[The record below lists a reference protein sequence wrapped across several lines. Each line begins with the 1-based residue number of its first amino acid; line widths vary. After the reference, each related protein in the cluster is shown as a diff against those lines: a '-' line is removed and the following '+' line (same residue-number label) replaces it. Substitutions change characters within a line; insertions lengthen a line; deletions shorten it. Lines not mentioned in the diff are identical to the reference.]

1 MITVFRNE
9 KFSIRKA
16 ILGSFENNCYII
28 ECAVTKSLIVIDA
41 PIGIGQV
48 FSSLDVSKI
57 KYLLITHGHF
67 DHIDGLA
74 EIRSDLQNVVI
85 GIDNKD
91 AETLIVDQIDFL
103 KNSQIVK
110 NGELEIKVLSTPG
123 HTFGSVCF
131 LLNDHLF
138 SGDTLF
144 PGGPGRTDSKPSF
157 ECILDSIDKKIMNLS
172 ENTQIHPGH
181 GISTNLRNEKKQYL
195 GFIQTYYQER
205 DNVYGHVSWTQ
216 R

>member
-1 MITVFRNE
+1 MLITLFENE
-9 KFSIRKA
+9 KFSIRKV

-28 ECAVTKSLIVIDA
+28 ECAITKSLTIIDA

-67 DHIDGLA
+67 DHIEGLS
-74 EIRSDLQNVVI
+74 EIRSNLKNIVI

-91 AETLIVDQIDFL
+91 VKTLIVDKVDFL
-103 KNSQIVK
+103 KDSQIVE
-110 NGELEIKVLSTPG
+110 NGKLTIKILSTPG
-123 HTFGSVCF
+123 HTLGSLCF

-144 PGGPGRTDSKPSF
+144 PGGPGRTDSNKSF
-157 ECILDSIDKKIMNLS
+157 ECILGSINKLMSLS
-172 ENTQIHPGH
+172 ENTLIHPGH
-181 GISTNLRNEKKQYL
+181 GISTKLSDEKKQYSD
-195 GFIQTYYQER
+195 FIQKYYPGT
-205 DNVYGHVSWTQ
+205 DNLYGHVSWIN

>member
-1 MITVFRNE
+1 MMTVFRNE

-91 AETLIVDQIDFL
+91 AETLIADQIDFL

-195 GFIQTYYQER
+195 EFIQTYYQER

>member
-1 MITVFRNE
+1 MTVFRNE

-91 AETLIVDQIDFL
+91 AETLIADQIDFL

-195 GFIQTYYQER
+195 EFIQTYYQER

>member
-91 AETLIVDQIDFL
+91 AETLIADQIDFL

>member
-28 ECAVTKSLIVIDA
+28 ECTVTKSLIVIDA

-91 AETLIVDQIDFL
+91 AEALIVDQIDFL

-157 ECILDSIDKKIMNLS
+157 ECILDSIDTKIMNLS
-172 ENTQIHPGH
+172 ESTQIHPGH
-181 GISTNLRNEKKQYL
+181 GISANLRNEKKQYL
-195 GFIQTYYQER
+195 GFIQTYYPER

>member
-1 MITVFRNE
+1 MITVFQNE
-9 KFSIRKA
+9 NFSIRKA

-28 ECAVTKSLIVIDA
+28 ECAVTKSLMVIDA

-57 KYLLITHGHF
+57 RYLLISHGHF

-91 AETLIVDQIDFL
+91 AETLIVDQVDFL
-103 KNSQIVK
+103 KDSQIVE
-110 NGELEIKVLSTPG
+110 NGKLEIKVLSTPG

-144 PGGPGRTDSKPSF
+144 PGGPGRTDSKSSF
-157 ECILDSIDKKIMNLS
+157 ECILDSIDKKIMNLP
-172 ENTQIHPGH
+172 ETTQIHPGH
-181 GISTNLRNEKKQYL
+181 GISVNLRNEKKQYL
-195 GFIQTYYQER
+195 GFIQTPYQDR
-205 DNVYGHVSWTQ
+205 DNVFGHVSWTQ

>member
-172 ENTQIHPGH
+172 ETTQIHPGH

>member
-157 ECILDSIDKKIMNLS
+157 ECILDSIDQKIMNLS